1 MIFMPKPIFDSM
13 REEEKPPVTEE
24 EEERKPMTLWDMFME
39 YTKTKEKGQRKKF
52 LDTVE

>member
-1 MIFMPKPIFDSM
+1 MPKTIFDSM
-13 REEEKPPVTEE
+13 REDEKPPVEAE

-39 YTKTKEKGQRKKF
+39 YTKAKEKGQRKKF